1 MWDLVPWPGDPGPLH
16 GGAWR
21 LSHWTTREIPPN
33 FLLFIY
39 WSCCAAWRSYFP
51 NQKLNPLPL
60 AVRAQSPNHWCMLS
74 PFSPVQLF
82 LSLWTEPARL
92 LCPWD
97 SPGKNTGVGYH
108 ALLQGIFWTQ
118 GSNLHLLWLLRCRQ
132 IVYCWASREAHK
144 NLTIFLVKSDKEV
157 VRFLIWVVT
166 TWMWSLIK
174 LWVFVCMMYFS

>member
-97 SPGKNTGVGYH
+97 SPGKNTEVGCH
-108 ALLQGIFWTQ
+108 AFLQGIFSTQ
-118 GSNLHLLWLLRCRQ
+118 GLNPSLLGVLYRQADSLPLVTPGKPSNHLTGNSQHSSFDLWHLSCQ
-132 IVYCWASREAHK
+132 D
-144 NLTIFLVKSDKEV
+144 T
-157 VRFLIWVVT
+157 
-166 TWMWSLIK
+166 
-174 LWVFVCMMYFS
+174 